1 MEEWDVHVCVQ
12 FRLENQNNDT
22 VDRLM
27 SCKPLLVQIILWNFQ
42 FWITIY
48 KLLELSHHL
57 IDARSPAY
65 FVLKHSDIR
74 SCFGAWCCWWP
85 RSGVWRQVS
94 KNVNGRMVLS
104 HGLQSNAE
112 KAQCKFCR
120 CQIRTHRSA
129 LNIHDVSNKHPRNAV
144 PHYTMRQ
151 NGDWLNFDCQKS
163 SDSSDQLFRFAF
175 VNS

>member
-1 MEEWDVHVCVQ
+1 M
-12 FRLENQNNDT
+12 F
-22 VDRLM
+22 
-27 SCKPLLVQIILWNFQ
+27 LVASSAAGIID
-42 FWITIY
+42 
-48 KLLELSHHL
+48 KEV
-57 IDARSPAY
+57 A
-65 FVLKHSDIR
+65 SDFKQCER
-74 SCFGAWCCWWP
+74 MNGFK
-85 RSGVWRQVS
+85 S
-94 KNVNGRMVLS
+94 KNWKV
-104 HGLQSNAE
+104 QSNAE

-120 CQIRTHRSA
+120 FQIRTHRSD